1 MKQKC
6 QRKRNGT
13 VTTAAYIIEPLYV
26 IDGDTIKANIDLG
39 FGVTITRRLRI
50 AGIDAEP
57 INTLN
62 GQVAMATLAYLL
74 NNAESITA
82 EYLEDDKWGRA
93 IVNLYITPKPP
104 LNSQYPQQ
112 TQPDSTINVATVLL
126 SRKLAKPYEP

>member
-1 MKQKC
+1 M
-6 QRKRNGT
+6 
-13 VTTAAYIIEPLYV
+13 TTATYMIEPLYV

-82 EYLEDDKWGRA
+82 EYLNDDKWGRA
-93 IVNLYITPKPP
+93 IVNLYITP
-104 LNSQYPQQ
+104 
-112 TQPDSTINVATVLL
+112 TQPHNPNFPQSTEPDSSVNVATVLL
-126 SRKLAKPYEP
+126 NKKLAKPYEP